1 MKLDEA
7 VDLFTQAINLGSYNM
22 ESRNDAYFWR
32 GESYYRK
39 GEYQQAISDYR
50 TYLNNTRQRNT
61 DMYALAHY
69 NLGYCYFKLKEYGEA
84 ENRFRQYINLESSQ
98 QAPALADAYN
108 RVGDCLYQKR
118 QFTQAEENYSRAAQ
132 LQPSAGDYSV
142 YQKGFL
148 LGLQKDYRGKISAMD
163 RLIRDYPESQYV
175 DDALFEK
182 GRSYVLLENSSQA
195 AQAF

>member
-7 VDLFTQAINLGSYNM
+7 VDLFSKAINLGSYNM

-69 NLGYCYFKLKEYGEA
+69 NLGYCY
-84 ENRFRQYINLESSQ
+84 
-98 QAPALADAYN
+98 
-108 RVGDCLYQKR
+108 C
-118 QFTQAEENYSRAAQ
+118 
-132 LQPSAGDYSV
+132 
-142 YQKGFL
+142 
-148 LGLQKDYRGKISAMD
+148 
-163 RLIRDYPESQYV
+163 
-175 DDALFEK
+175 
-182 GRSYVLLENSSQA
+182 
-195 AQAF
+195 